1 MTYGSRKD
9 EGTCWACGE
18 AKHRGKCPL
27 LTSVEEKYG
36 YKGIYSVQSTNYTKD
51 RCKVCGKLPRRL
63 WLRDTCDD
71 CFNWEWDYT
80 KDILVWLYMIRP
92 YLKC

>member
-36 YKGIYSVQSTNYTKD
+36 YKGMTEKQRVELSD
-51 RCKVCGKLPRRL
+51 RVLQRAIDKLYER
-63 WLRDTCDD
+63 
-71 CFNWEWDYT
+71 
-80 KDILVWLYMIRP
+80 
-92 YLKC
+92 